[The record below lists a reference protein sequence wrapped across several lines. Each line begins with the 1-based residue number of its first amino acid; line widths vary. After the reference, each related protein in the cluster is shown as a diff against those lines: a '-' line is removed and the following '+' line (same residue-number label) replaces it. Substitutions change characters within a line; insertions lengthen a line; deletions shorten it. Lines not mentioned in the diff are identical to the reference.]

1 MKAGKPLEKKAF
13 TRGKNC
19 FFKSSLALPS
29 ILLLLLVAS
38 ADAQAQSCNPD
49 LTTPSITCAKPDT
62 FYVVPGECSINV
74 ALSLTAPVCSDNCS
88 NSAGLILTNSL
99 HAPPYPIGAT
109 TFYWTVKD
117 AQGNSGACAARII
130 VMDSTSGCPDISGNG
145 FSE

>member
-1 MKAGKPLEKKAF
+1 MKAGKSLKKKAF
-13 TRGKNC
+13 SRGKNC
-19 FFKSSLALPS
+19 FFKSALSLLS
-29 ILLLLLVAS
+29 FLLLLLVAS
-38 ADAQAQSCNPD
+38 ADVQAQSCNPD

-62 FYVVPGECSINV
+62 FYVVPGECGINV

-88 NSAGLILTNSL
+88 SAGLILSNSL
-99 HAPPYPIGAT
+99 HGPPYSIGAT